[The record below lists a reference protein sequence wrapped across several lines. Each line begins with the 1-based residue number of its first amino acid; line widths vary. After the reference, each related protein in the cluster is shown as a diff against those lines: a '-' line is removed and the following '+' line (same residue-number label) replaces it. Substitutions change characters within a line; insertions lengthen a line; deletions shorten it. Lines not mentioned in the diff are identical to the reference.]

1 MNKYAP
7 IYLLAFFTFSL
18 NAQDVTSFFSK
29 TDNFLNTYVE
39 NGAVAYKKIH
49 SNPSELNEILNMIE
63 TLSISRDDDAYK
75 AFWINAYNLAVI
87 KGIINNYPLKSPL
100 DKVGFFDKITYKIA
114 GKKVTLNT
122 IENKLLRAEFK
133 DARLHFVLVCGAK
146 GCPPLIPNAY
156 LPRTVD
162 KQLQEQTELAIN
174 GKSFLKI
181 NSKKKRVEGSEIL
194 KWYKEDFISN
204 GQSEIDFLNSFR
216 NEKIPSNFK
225 LSYSPYNW
233 KLNSQSNNK

>member
-133 DARLHFVLVCGAK
+133 DSRLHFVLVCGAK

>member
-162 KQLQEQTELAIN
+162 KQLQEQTELDPIFQKDVFA
-174 GKSFLKI
+174 
-181 NSKKKRVEGSEIL
+181 EE
-194 KWYKEDFISN
+194 FI
-204 GQSEIDFLNSFR
+204 FTYFR
-216 NEKIPSNFK
+216 FSD
-225 LSYSPYNW
+225 
-233 KLNSQSNNK
+233 

>member
-194 KWYKEDFISN
+194 KWYKIS
-204 GQSEIDFLNSFR
+204 
-216 NEKIPSNFK
+216 
-225 LSYSPYNW
+225 
-233 KLNSQSNNK
+233 